1 MKSKDLR
8 SVKCPVCLTGK
19 ILIEK
24 NILHNTKL
32 HVYLPENS
40 NKAEFFVKCN
50 KCKNQ
55 IGFSFE
61 E

>member
-1 MKSKDLR
+1 MNSKELR

-24 NILHNTKL
+24 NTLHNTKL
-32 HVYLPENS
+32 QVYSTENLD
-40 NKAEFFVKCN
+40 KAEWFVKCP

-55 IGFSFE
+55 IGLGFI
-61 E
+61 